1 MANAVLSP
9 LGPSFWMGK
18 MGQVQSSPTT
28 AEALGQ
34 ASVQSWVLLWRLRG
48 SLAGGEGSG
57 AR

>member
-34 ASVQSWVLLWRLRG
+34 ACVQSWVLLWRLRG